1 MNRRTWFGT
10 VGAAAMA
17 HLTGIPLLGTP
28 AGSKDR
34 TCPLGP
40 AHDRLERI
48 GLQLYTVREALAR
61 DFEGTL
67 AQVAAIGYRE
77 VEFAGY
83 FGHPPAAV
91 REALARAG
99 LEAPSAHVPFEAL
112 GDAWPTTIAD
122 ARAIGHR
129 YVVVPWIPEPKRQSL
144 AGYREVA
151 AAFNRAA
158 LAAARAGLRFAYHNH
173 QFEFQPLEGRIPY
186 DVLLEATDP
195 QLVNFELD
203 LYWITAGGG
212 DPLAYLA
219 RYPGRFTMLHLKD
232 RDATARHEMTE
243 VGSGTLDFAA
253 ILRAAKRGGL
263 RHAFV
268 EHDNPASPF
277 DSIRRSFTYLERLE
291 F

>member
-1 MNRRTWFGT
+1 
-10 VGAAAMA
+10 MA
-17 HLTGIPLLGTP
+17 HLTSIPPLGAP
-28 AGSKDR
+28 AGSRDR
-34 TCPLGP
+34 TLPIGP
-40 AHDRLERI
+40 AGDRLERI

-61 DFEGTL
+61 DFAGTL
-67 AQVAAIGYRE
+67 VRVAAIGYRE

-83 FGHPPAAV
+83 FGHPPGAV
-91 REALARAG
+91 RQALQRAG

-112 GDAWPTTIAD
+112 GDAWPQAIQD

-129 YVVVPWIPEPKRQSL
+129 YLVVPWIPDARRQSL
-144 AGYREVA
+144 ASYREVA

-195 QLVNFELD
+195 QLVDFELD
-203 LYWITAGGG
+203 LYWLAAGGG

-219 RYPGRFTMLHLKD
+219 RYPGRFAMLHLKD
-232 RDATARHEMTE
+232 RDATARHGMTE
-243 VGSGTLDFAA
+243 VGSGTLDFPA
-253 ILRAAKRGGL
+253 ILRAAKRAGL

-277 DSIRRSFTYLERLE
+277 DSIRSSFAYLERLE